1 MLAQKYRL
9 VKRLDFDLVFK
20 NGKKAFNR
28 LFFVRFAPNNLENSR
43 FAVVISNKI
52 SKKATVRNRLR
63 RQVREIIRLNLDKFE
78 QNTDAIVNILAPA
91 LESDYETLDKELLDV
106 FKKSKIIS

>member
-9 VKRLDFDLVFK
+9 VRKSDFDLVFK
-20 NGKKAFNR
+20 NGKKAFGR
-28 LFFVRFAPNNLENSR
+28 LFFVRFTPNKLENSR

-63 RQVREIIRLNLDKFE
+63 RQVREILRLNIDKFE
-78 QNTDAIVNILAPA
+78 QNIDAIVNILTPSLGCEYEE
-91 LESDYETLDKELLDV
+91 LEKELIEL
-106 FKKSKIIS
+106 FKKNRLIS